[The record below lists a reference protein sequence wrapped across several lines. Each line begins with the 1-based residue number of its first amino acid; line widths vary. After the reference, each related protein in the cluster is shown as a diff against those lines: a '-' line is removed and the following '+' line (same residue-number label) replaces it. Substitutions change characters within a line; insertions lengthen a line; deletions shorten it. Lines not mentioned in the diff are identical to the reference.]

1 MFEHVSTLLISKNRA
16 LVQFEGNLP
25 VSICQDW
32 EMVQWMMKVKRKTGV
47 DKDGTGDT
55 INIVSPQ

>member
-1 MFEHVSTLLISKNRA
+1 MFEHVSTLLIRKNRA

-25 VSICQDW
+25 VCICQDC

-47 DKDGTGDT
+47 DKDGDT
-55 INIVSPQ
+55 INIASTQ